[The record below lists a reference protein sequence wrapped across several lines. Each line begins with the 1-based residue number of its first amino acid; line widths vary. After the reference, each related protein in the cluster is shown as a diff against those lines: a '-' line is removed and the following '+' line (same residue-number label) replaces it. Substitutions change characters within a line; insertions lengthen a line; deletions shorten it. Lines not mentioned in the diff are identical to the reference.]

1 MRLNILQMWK
11 PNPIGTSVVLGFTL
25 QLHRKGRDLLFFLGK
40 SFLST
45 GLRRNNI
52 KLIQVGETA
61 ASADGSSSSTSCGNN
76 TATGAGEAFLCES
89 ENRKAT
95 GAGGL
100 KL

>member
-1 MRLNILQMWK
+1 MEAEPHR
-11 PNPIGTSVVLGFTL
+11 SLGGLGIHFATA
-25 QLHRKGRDLLFFLGK
+25 RERSGPVFFSQGK

-76 TATGAGEAFLCES
+76 TATGAGEAFYV
-89 ENRKAT
+89 KVKT
-95 GAGGL
+95 GAGGF

>member
-1 MRLNILQMWK
+1 MEAEPHRN
-11 PNPIGTSVVLGFTL
+11 LGGLGIHFATA
-25 QLHRKGRDLLFFLGK
+25 RERSGPVFFSQGK

-61 ASADGSSSSTSCGNN
+61 ASADGSSSSSTSCGNN